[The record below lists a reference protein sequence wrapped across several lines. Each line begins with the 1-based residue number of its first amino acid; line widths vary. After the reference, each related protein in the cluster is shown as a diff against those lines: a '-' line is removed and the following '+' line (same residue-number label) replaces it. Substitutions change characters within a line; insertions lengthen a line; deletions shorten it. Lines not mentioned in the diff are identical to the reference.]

1 MPQTKV
7 IFYQEEPGDAPVVD
21 WFKKLQRSNPKAWSN
36 CLVRVEQLATS
47 GHELRRPASDMLR
60 DGVRELRT
68 KHLKVQYRILYFFH
82 GQNVAVLAHSIIK
95 SGSEVDPDEIDLAV
109 ERMKKFKANPK
120 LHTYEE

>member
-7 IFYQEEPGDAPVVD
+7 IFYQEEPGCAPVVN
-21 WFKKLQRSNPKAWSN
+21 WFRKLQKSNPKAWSN
-36 CLVRVEQLATS
+36 CRVRVEQLAAF

-60 DGVRELRT
+60 DGIRELRT

-82 GQNVAVLAHSIIK
+82 GQNIAILAHSIIK
-95 SGSEVDPDEIDLAV
+95 RGSEVDFDEIDVAV
-109 ERMKKFKANPK
+109 ERMNRFKANPK